1 MFLSLLKVPSYLPPT
16 GMNYTY
22 FFLHNVVFNVLAF
35 HKWKQTISIILCLA
49 SFTWHMVFEINL
61 YWFAYHQEVFTKWIY
76 HNYFCSF
83 SCGWVFWLFQF
94 RGYYEW
100 CCSEHSHT
108 MLLHGPFI
116 YLIFIISFIFILSLS
131 WENNLDYSVDIY
143 IKFDNK
149 LPNTITKCTLYHCRV
164 PLAVHVRSSGSTA
177 SPTLGIIASHFNF
190 NLSSGY
196 ACYVKVGEGVEIDL
210 KYKLY

>member
-1 MFLSLLKVPSYLPPT
+1 MDGYFGCFNLGAIMNDVALNILIQCFYTDLLFILYL
-16 GMNYTY
+16 
-22 FFLHNVVFNVLAF
+22 
-35 HKWKQTISIILCLA
+35 
-49 SFTWHMVFEINL
+49 
-61 YWFAYHQEVFTKWIY
+61 
-76 HNYFCSF
+76 
-83 SCGWVFWLFQF
+83 
-94 RGYYEW
+94 
-100 CCSEHSHT
+100 
-108 MLLHGPFI
+108 
-116 YLIFIISFIFILSLS
+116 SFIFILSLS

-149 LPNTITKCTLYHCRV
+149 RPNTITKCTLYHCRV

-210 KYKLY
+210 TYKLY